1 MDKKNKS
8 LIKNIG
14 LFTIGS
20 FGSKILSFLL
30 VPLYTAVLTTTEY
43 GSVDLITST
52 ASLLTPI
59 LLLSIFDATLRFGM
73 DSNYKKED
81 VLSTSINVAVKGF
94 IVLIIG
100 VLIVY
105 ITQIIKISGVYL
117 VFLCVY
123 FFLGAISQIFN
134 LYLRAKNQ
142 AAIIAFGGIICTFIT
157 CISNI
162 LFLLVFKYGIL
173 GYMISNIIG
182 VSLQNLFQLVAAEIY
197 KDIKLRDY
205 NDLSKP
211 MIRYSLPLIANS
223 ISWWV
228 NNASDRY
235 ILTFIK
241 GIAENGIYSVS
252 YKIPT
257 ILTMF
262 QGIFYNAWSISAIA
276 EFDNKD
282 KDGFIGNNYTM
293 YSFVSLIIC
302 SGLLICNIPLASF
315 LYKGD
320 YYEAWKCIPFLLV
333 GTVFSGISQFEGSLF
348 AATKNTKLV
357 AKTTIIGAIVNTIG
371 NFIFIY
377 FIGSVGAALAT
388 LFGYFITWVLRT
400 IFLQSF
406 IKMRVNWETHVL
418 SIILVLI
425 QSVMATIGFMLIVQF
440 IIFVALIALNRK
452 CIMPILNVISRKK

>member
-1 MDKKNKS
+1 MNKKNKS

-100 VLIVY
+100 VLVVY

-211 MIRYSLPLIANS
+211 MIRYSLPLITNS

-440 IIFVALIALNRK
+440 IIFIALIALNRK